1 MKHGP
6 RNINPLNV
14 ELNPIYHFLELLGA
28 HHILHISQIR
38 VKLKG
43 WCSVLSTYGGRL
55 LQSCC
60 IFCLPQIIQTQGP
73 LAQLHVT
80 FKFRLITKHTHTHIL
95 LHNAYLRN
103 NDLFKNGRD
112 WRRCDKRN
120 VTDMYRNSSHCHSV
134 HSTQHNVS
142 TANCFRL
149 QVKLRS

>member
-1 MKHGP
+1 MHGP
-6 RNINPLNV
+6 GNINHLNV

-28 HHILHISQIR
+28 HHILHISRIR

-80 FKFRLITKHTHTHIL
+80 FKFRLITKHTHTHTYYYITPICEIMIYSKTEGIDDGVTSETSLICIGIL
-95 LHNAYLRN
+95 PT
-103 NDLFKNGRD
+103 
-112 WRRCDKRN
+112 
-120 VTDMYRNSSHCHSV
+120 VTLYTA
-134 HSTQHNVS
+134 HSTMFQQQ
-142 TANCFRL
+142 TAFVFR
-149 QVKLRS
+149 